1 MQLIFLNN
9 YMFTNREKDVLELLC
24 KGYTNIEI
32 GENLNISSHTAKANV
47 ASILRKLQV
56 KNRLMSALKY
66 RENTY
71 SKERKV

>member
-9 YMFTNREKDVLELLC
+9 YMFTNREKDILELLC

-56 KNRLMSALKY
+56 KKRLMAALKY

>member
-1 MQLIFLNN
+1 
-9 YMFTNREKDVLELLC
+9 MFTNREKDVLELLC

-56 KNRLMSALKY
+56 KNRLMAALKY
-66 RENTY
+66 REN
-71 SKERKV
+71 EN

>member
-1 MQLIFLNN
+1 
-9 YMFTNREKDVLELLC
+9 MFTNREKEVLELLC

-47 ASILRKLQV
+47 ALILRKLQV
-56 KNRLMSALKY
+56 KNRLMAALKY

>member
-47 ASILRKLQV
+47 ASILRKLQA
-56 KNRLMSALKY
+56 KNRLLSVLKY
-66 RENTY
+66 REN
-71 SKERKV
+71 EN

>member
-56 KNRLMSALKY
+56 KKRLMAALKY

-71 SKERKV
+71 SEERKV

>member
-32 GENLNISSHTAKANV
+32 GENLNISSHTAKAHG
-47 ASILRKLQV
+47 ASILRKLQA
-56 KNRLMSALKY
+56 KNRLLSVLKY
-66 RENTY
+66 REN
-71 SKERKV
+71 EN

>member
-9 YMFTNREKDVLELLC
+9 YMFTNREKDILELLC
-24 KGYTNIEI
+24 KVYTNIEI

-56 KNRLMSALKY
+56 KNRLMAALKY

>member
-56 KNRLMSALKY
+56 KNRLMAALKY
-66 RENTY
+66 R
-71 SKERKV
+71 

>member
-1 MQLIFLNN
+1 
-9 YMFTNREKDVLELLC
+9 MFTNREKDVLELLC
-24 KGYTNIEI
+24 KGYTSIEI

-56 KNRLMSALKY
+56 KNRLMAALKY

-71 SKERKV
+71 SEERKV

>member
-32 GENLNISSHTAKANV
+32 GENLNISSHAAKANV

-56 KNRLMSALKY
+56 KNRLMAALKY

>member
-9 YMFTNREKDVLELLC
+9 YMFANREKDVLELLC

-56 KNRLMSALKY
+56 KNRLMAALKY

>member
-1 MQLIFLNN
+1 
-9 YMFTNREKDVLELLC
+9 MFTNREKEVLELLC

-56 KNRLMSALKY
+56 KNRLMAALKY

>member
-56 KNRLMSALKY
+56 KNRLMAALKY

-71 SKERKV
+71 SEERKV

>member
-32 GENLNISSHTAKANV
+32 GENLNISFHTAKANV

-56 KNRLMSALKY
+56 KNRLMAALKY

-71 SKERKV
+71 SEERKV

>member
-1 MQLIFLNN
+1 
-9 YMFTNREKDVLELLC
+9 MFTNREKDVLELLC

-47 ASILRKLQV
+47 ASILRKLQA
-56 KNRLMSALKY
+56 KNRLMAALKY

>member
-1 MQLIFLNN
+1 MPHIFN
-9 YMFTNREKDVLELLC
+9 YTSR
-24 KGYTNIEI
+24 YTNIEI

-56 KNRLMSALKY
+56 KNRLMAALKY